1 MVRGIP
7 QYESYNM
14 LFYKTLSF
22 QKAFYW
28 ANLLVIVNE
37 ILAIYAGFGLAAAC
51 GFRVF
56 VPLLIA
62 SYVTILGLCQA
73 SGSELSSRA
82 SRFAAG
88 YLSPA
93 ICF

>member
-1 MVRGIP
+1 
-7 QYESYNM
+7 M
-14 LFYKTLSF
+14 LLYKTLSF

-28 ANLLVIVNE
+28 VNLIVIVIK
-37 ILAIYAGFGLAAAC
+37 ILAIYTGFGFAAAC
-51 GFRVF
+51 GFRIF
-56 VPLLIA
+56 VPLLTA
-62 SYVTILGLCQA
+62 SHVTNLGLCQA
-73 SGSELSSRA
+73 SGSESSSRA

>member
-1 MVRGIP
+1 MVKGIP
-7 QYESYNM
+7 QYESHNL

-28 ANLLVIVNE
+28 ANLLAIVYE

-62 SYVTILGLCQA
+62 SLVTILGLCQT
-73 SGSELSSRA
+73 SRSELSSRA
-82 SRFAAG
+82 SKFAAG

>member
-1 MVRGIP
+1 
-7 QYESYNM
+7 M
-14 LFYKTLSF
+14 LLYKTLSF

-28 ANLLVIVNE
+28 ANLIFIVNE
-37 ILAIYAGFGLAAAC
+37 ILAIYTGFELAAVC
-51 GFRVF
+51 RFRVF

-62 SYVTILGLCQA
+62 SHVTILGLCQA
-73 SGSELSSRA
+73 SGSESSSRA
-82 SRFAAG
+82 SKFAAG